1 MENDGICLQIIW
13 CPRYGIEGHHRV
25 VIHGGE
31 IDVVRC
37 TLLLCSLN
45 LRRRRLPE
53 FHTER
58 MGSKAAAPSA
68 TRLAA
73 PVNGIT
79 QLYQKAGRL
88 GFVAGWGLYHK
99 MQPVRPESL
108 GPQYWLPGERS
119 TLQAP
124 EWHIARVKAPELG
137 SA

>member
-68 TRLAA
+68 TRLTA
-73 PVNGIT
+73 PVNGAT

-88 GFVAGWGLYHK
+88 GFVSQDATRPAGKSWSTVLVARGAFHSSGTRVAHCK
-99 MQPVRPESL
+99 
-108 GPQYWLPGERS
+108 GEGAGAGVGV
-119 TLQAP
+119 T
-124 EWHIARVKAPELG
+124 G
-137 SA
+137 